1 VITCPSC
8 KRRALKGRDMLYA
21 SFEGETECPS
31 CGRAA
36 RLDLPSRW
44 ILSCMIAILLPG
56 VLLWGNIFY
65 SGHLFIVS
73 LVVVLGGW
81 RVLACVGAPILSL
94 EPVRIRSTL
103 QRSHGVLVVVVMLT
117 TASAL
122 DAFIASRFEAEAP
135 APAERS
141 VSAR

>member
-1 VITCPSC
+1 MITCPSC
-8 KRRALKGRDMLYA
+8 KRRVLTGRHMLYA

-73 LVVVLGGW
+73 LLVVLGGW
-81 RVLACVGAPILSL
+81 RLLSFVGAPILSL
-94 EPVRIRSTL
+94 EAVKIRSTL
-103 QRSHGVLVVVVMLT
+103 DRSHGVLVVVVMLT
-117 TASAL
+117 TATVL
-122 DAFIASRFEAEAP
+122 DAFIASRFEPELP
-135 APAERS
+135 APTERS
-141 VSAR
+141 VSVK